1 MTRRDAA
8 GLDIYDYN
16 ALTDAKEEVIEALEG
31 EHEALLSLRYATA
44 IKLVTQGKKAVELDI
59 DTLNGDI
66 EKKEAEIEQ
75 AQNELKALQDGRYAL
90 AIKVAINALN

>member
-1 MTRRDAA
+1 MTHRDAA

-16 ALTDAKEEVIEALEG
+16 ELTDAKEEAIEALES
-31 EHEALLSLRYATA
+31 EHEALLNLRYATA

-59 DTLNGDI
+59 DTLNDDI

-75 AQNELKALQDGRYAL
+75 AQDELKALQDARFSLAL
-90 AIKVAINALN
+90 KVAN